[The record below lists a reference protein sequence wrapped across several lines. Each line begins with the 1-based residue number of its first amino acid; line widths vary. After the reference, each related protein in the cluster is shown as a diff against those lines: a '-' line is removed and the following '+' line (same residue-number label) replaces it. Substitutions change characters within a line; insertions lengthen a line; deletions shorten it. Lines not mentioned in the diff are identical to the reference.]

1 MVTFFLENVVVKRVK
16 EITNLEHQFKD
27 EFVSKNILSCKTARY
42 IFILFSDMVLMYI
55 FLLFS
60 RYVELRKCRKCR
72 KDVQKRNEI
81 GYEFI
86 KSHLS
91 VP

>member
-60 RYVELRKCRKCR
+60 RYVELVLCWTEEVLHEKMSK
-72 KDVQKRNEI
+72 KGMKLGMN
-81 GYEFI
+81 
-86 KSHLS
+86 L
-91 VP
+91 